1 MGQQLPADA
10 PAPKRRG
17 RHHVLHHAKRPAAV
31 GQGRYHAEL
40 AGGRQLAI
48 HLRHQQVEMRLRQQG
63 RQRRAGKIRCER
75 RVMGRNSR

>member
-1 MGQQLPADA
+1 MGQQLSADA

-17 RHHVLHHAKRPAAV
+17 RHHVLHHAKLSAI

-48 HLRHQQVEMRLRQQG
+48 HLRHQQVKMRLRQQG
-63 RQRRAGKIRCER
+63 RQRRTGSIRRKC